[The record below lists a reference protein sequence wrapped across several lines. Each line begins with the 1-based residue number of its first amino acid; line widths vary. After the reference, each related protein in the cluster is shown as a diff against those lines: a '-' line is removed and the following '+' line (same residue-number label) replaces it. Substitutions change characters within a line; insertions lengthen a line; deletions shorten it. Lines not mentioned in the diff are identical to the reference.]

1 MSEQQIT
8 KQIERERERGG
19 GEQGREAMHK
29 LIE

>member
-8 KQIERERERGG
+8 KQIEREREGE